1 MRIFQMLLMLLK
13 PTYKGNNMKHSLSYS
28 QLNKIDQAAEIKKEN
43 RMGIIA
49 AVVLF
54 SLYCMASTMEYNDCL
69 KGLC

>member
-1 MRIFQMLLMLLK
+1 M
-13 PTYKGNNMKHSLSYS
+13 NKHSLSYS
-28 QLNKIDQAAEIKKEN
+28 QINKIDKAAEVKKDN

-69 KGLC
+69 KGVC

>member
-1 MRIFQMLLMLLK
+1 M
-13 PTYKGNNMKHSLSYS
+13 NKHSLSYS
-28 QLNKIDQAAEIKKEN
+28 QLNQIDQAAEIKKDN